1 MSKGEKSAFLVI
13 WSQHLSECLPSFGV
27 SWSAEA
33 LRNIGTLLTLLRPVN
48 EYLSHLCPKK
58 KKNQFLQTQKNN
70 NNNNKKDQACMLTWA
85 FLPSLGLLG
94 SLCYLVDSRRIITTA
109 LREEP
114 CYFMAFGVYFPMY
127 PNLITPVCVCVSG
140 RDKRGYPSCNRLISR
155 SRLSRVTDIVLHP
168 EKADEQRSN

>member
-1 MSKGEKSAFLVI
+1 
-13 WSQHLSECLPSFGV
+13 
-27 SWSAEA
+27 
-33 LRNIGTLLTLLRPVN
+33 
-48 EYLSHLCPKK
+48 
-58 KKNQFLQTQKNN
+58 
-70 NNNNKKDQACMLTWA
+70 MLTWA